1 MKRVVSN
8 ATPLRY
14 LAEIRALH
22 LLPSLFEH
30 VVIPTA
36 VEQELTHRHA
46 PECVRT
52 VMLSPPEWLHIQAV
66 QQTDASLTALDP
78 GEREAI
84 MLAHEI
90 GVNIVLL
97 DEKMARDVS
106 TQRGLRCIGTL
117 RILAEGAK
125 RGQIDLRVA
134 IERLRRTTFR
144 VHPALLER
152 VLKGLL

>member
-14 LAEIRALH
+14 LAEIGALQ
-22 LLPSLFEH
+22 LLPYLFGN

-46 PECVRT
+46 PECVRN
-52 VMLSPPEWLHIQAV
+52 VILSPPEWLDIRAIQQA
-66 QQTDASLTALDP
+66 DARLATLDP

-84 MLAHEI
+84 TLASELGI
-90 GVNIVLL
+90 DIVLL

-125 RGQIDLRVA
+125 QGQITLRDA

-144 VHPALLER
+144 VHPALLDR